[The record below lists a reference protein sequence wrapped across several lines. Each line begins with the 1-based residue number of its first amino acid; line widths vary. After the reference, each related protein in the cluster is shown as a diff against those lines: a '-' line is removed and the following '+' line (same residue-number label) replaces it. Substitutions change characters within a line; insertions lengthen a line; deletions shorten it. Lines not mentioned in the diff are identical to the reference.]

1 MKNFTF
7 KMLMRSI
14 RTSIGRYFAILAIIA
29 LGVGFFAGLKNA
41 RPAMEK
47 TAENY
52 LGGHNLYDFEL
63 ISTLGFTDDDVE
75 AFSSLD
81 GILAAEGGSST
92 DVLAYIGDTDEQVYK
107 VYALPTK
114 INTVEFMSG
123 RLPQSESECAVD
135 ADMFTEEDIG
145 RTITFESESEDG
157 EYVLDRTEFTIT
169 GLVQSPLYISNERGT
184 SALGDGTARGFI
196 YVSPEVFTADVYTE
210 LWLDADIEYSLLSDG
225 YTDAVNELEGSVA
238 SLLEERA
245 SARRDDLVEE
255 MESQYGAQ
263 AAFMTESIP
272 QPETYVLTLEESEQI
287 IFFKND
293 TSIVDSVANVF
304 PLFFLLIAA
313 LVCMNS
319 MTRMVNEDRTQ
330 IGTLKAMGYRAS
342 VICLKYVAYSGSAA
356 IIGALAGFFLGT
368 WGLPEII
375 WMVYGILYHFAP
387 LEFEFVPAMLIGC
400 LAVAI
405 ACTVGVTLFSCIR
418 ELMEK
423 PAELIRPKAPKSG
436 KRILLERAK
445 PLWNKL
451 SFLGKVTIRNAFRYK
466 KRMFMMLLG
475 IGGCT
480 ALLVAGFGL
489 RDSISHVLDD
499 QYENILH
506 YDLSVSVSDGSD
518 ETKQQLEGI
527 WGDYTD
533 DSCFLYQTTADVAN
547 GDESQNVTVVAAQPG
562 TLDGF
567 VTLKN
572 DDEEIRSPGSG
583 EIVLSSKL
591 ADNLNAEVGDVISLT
606 DSGDNIISLT
616 LIGICDNYVGHFA
629 YISEESLSST
639 PEDNTAYLILG
650 DGQDEGE
657 LSARLRQDES
667 VVSVTSSASQRET
680 VQSSMSS
687 MNYIV
692 LVIIICAGA
701 LAFIVLFNLTNINLI
716 ERTREVATVKVLG
729 FHKKE
734 QAAYILR
741 ENLFLS
747 GIGGV
752 IGLALGKLLHWYVMT
767 QIKVDMVSFDIRIT
781 VFSYIFAFILTMV
794 FAFIVNFLMRFKL
807 DRVDMAES
815 LKSVE

>member
-405 ACTVGVTLFSCIR
+405 VCTVGVTLFSCI
-418 ELMEK
+418 
-423 PAELIRPKAPKSG
+423 
-436 KRILLERAK
+436 
-445 PLWNKL
+445 
-451 SFLGKVTIRNAFRYK
+451 
-466 KRMFMMLLG
+466 
-475 IGGCT
+475 
-480 ALLVAGFGL
+480 
-489 RDSISHVLDD
+489 
-499 QYENILH
+499 
-506 YDLSVSVSDGSD
+506 
-518 ETKQQLEGI
+518 
-527 WGDYTD
+527 
-533 DSCFLYQTTADVAN
+533 
-547 GDESQNVTVVAAQPG
+547 
-562 TLDGF
+562 
-567 VTLKN
+567 
-572 DDEEIRSPGSG
+572 
-583 EIVLSSKL
+583 
-591 ADNLNAEVGDVISLT
+591 
-606 DSGDNIISLT
+606 
-616 LIGICDNYVGHFA
+616 
-629 YISEESLSST
+629 
-639 PEDNTAYLILG
+639 
-650 DGQDEGE
+650 
-657 LSARLRQDES
+657 
-667 VVSVTSSASQRET
+667 
-680 VQSSMSS
+680 
-687 MNYIV
+687 
-692 LVIIICAGA
+692 
-701 LAFIVLFNLTNINLI
+701 
-716 ERTREVATVKVLG
+716 
-729 FHKKE
+729 
-734 QAAYILR
+734 
-741 ENLFLS
+741 
-747 GIGGV
+747 
-752 IGLALGKLLHWYVMT
+752 
-767 QIKVDMVSFDIRIT
+767 
-781 VFSYIFAFILTMV
+781 
-794 FAFIVNFLMRFKL
+794 
-807 DRVDMAES
+807 
-815 LKSVE
+815 